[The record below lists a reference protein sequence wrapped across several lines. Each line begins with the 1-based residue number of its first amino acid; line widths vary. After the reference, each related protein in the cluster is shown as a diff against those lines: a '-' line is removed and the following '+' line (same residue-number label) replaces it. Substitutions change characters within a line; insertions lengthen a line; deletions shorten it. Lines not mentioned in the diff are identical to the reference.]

1 MSKRDSYFYCTYIP
15 LLKGV
20 AHELCYYHFLFIFF
34 RLFGNYAYFCK
45 QELNISNSAKY
56 WAELKDLSDN
66 VKLELITLLSSSMTR
81 TEKDIKKDAS
91 EKLEAALQKF
101 NTDWGGDGSA
111 LEISHELR
119 EGIENSRTVEEW

>member
-1 MSKRDSYFYCTYIP
+1 MPTN
-15 LLKGV
+15 V
-20 AHELCYYHFLFIFF
+20 
-34 RLFGNYAYFCK
+34 
-45 QELNISNSAKY
+45 ISAPSSVSAKY

-119 EGIENSRTVEEW
+119 EGIENSRNVEEW

>member
-1 MSKRDSYFYCTYIP
+1 MFKTDVDYEVVVFSIGDTKAGTKMGK
-15 LLKGV
+15 L
-20 AHELCYYHFLFIFF
+20 
-34 RLFGNYAYFCK
+34 
-45 QELNISNSAKY
+45 Q
-56 WAELKDLSDN
+56 LKDLSDN

-101 NTDWGGDGSA
+101 NSDWGGDGSA

>member
-1 MSKRDSYFYCTYIP
+1 VQLSFFIRFLPFIR
-15 LLKGV
+15 
-20 AHELCYYHFLFIFF
+20 ELCVFLQTRIKHFKLMPT
-34 RLFGNYAYFCK
+34 NV
-45 QELNISNSAKY
+45 ISAPSSVSAKY

-81 TEKDIKKDAS
+81 TEKDIKKDAR

>member
-1 MSKRDSYFYCTYIP
+1 MPTN
-15 LLKGV
+15 V
-20 AHELCYYHFLFIFF
+20 
-34 RLFGNYAYFCK
+34 
-45 QELNISNSAKY
+45 ISAPSPVSAKY

-81 TEKDIKKDAS
+81 SEEDVKRQAS

>member
-1 MSKRDSYFYCTYIP
+1 
-15 LLKGV
+15 
-20 AHELCYYHFLFIFF
+20 
-34 RLFGNYAYFCK
+34 
-45 QELNISNSAKY
+45 
-56 WAELKDLSDN
+56 
-66 VKLELITLLSSSMTR
+66 MTR

>member
-1 MSKRDSYFYCTYIP
+1 MLLSFFIRFLPFIRD
-15 LLKGV
+15 
-20 AHELCYYHFLFIFF
+20 LCVFLQARIK
-34 RLFGNYAYFCK
+34 LFKLMPTNV
-45 QELNISNSAKY
+45 ISAPSSVSAKY